1 MARTPTGTI
10 TSVATAFA
18 PVKTTTGITNAAE
31 GVVSS
36 TAHGLA
42 NGDIVEIT
50 SGWGR
55 LNKRAFRVKAVTAD
69 AFTLEGAN
77 TTNTE
82 FYPPGSGGGSVRK
95 ATTWIQGD
103 RTLNHGTS
111 GGDPKEVTVKFVESD
126 QEFTINDGFS
136 AVKRTMSMD
145 ADMIGTPFYSA
156 LRDLTETQSD
166 TIIQRRARTGAIS
179 LIPGKVA
186 LNEDET
192 EDQGIAVVK
201 VAVNGNSRTT
211 RYAAP

>member
-82 FYPPGSGGGSVRK
+82 FYPSGSGGGSAR
-95 ATTWIQGD
+95 AIARYRAHDSGFLD
-103 RTLNHGTS
+103 RQLRQHSHQYISAGS
-111 GGDPKEVTVKFVESD
+111 DWYGG
-126 QEFTINDGFS
+126 
-136 AVKRTMSMD
+136 
-145 ADMIGTPFYSA
+145 A
-156 LRDLTETQSD
+156 LRDCRCD
-166 TIIQRRARTGAIS
+166 
-179 LIPGKVA
+179 VA
-186 LNEDET
+186 PA
-192 EDQGIAVVK
+192 GV
-201 VAVNGNSRTT
+201 G
-211 RYAAP
+211 

>member
-145 ADMIGTPFYSA
+145 ADMIGTPFYNA

-201 VAVNGNSRTT
+201 VAINGNSRTT